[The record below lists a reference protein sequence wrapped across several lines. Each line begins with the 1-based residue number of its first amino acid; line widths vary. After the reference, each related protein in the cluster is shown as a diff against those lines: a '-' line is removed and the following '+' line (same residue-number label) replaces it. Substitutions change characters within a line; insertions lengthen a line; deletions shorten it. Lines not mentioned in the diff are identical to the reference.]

1 MSVEDASARMLA
13 LSKQIS
19 AQLAEVTGAAPA
31 PASAAGTPAASS
43 ARPQE
48 HGPRVSVA
56 RESGMAGSADAAQR
70 AHVAGLISSLTAK
83 TPSSKD
89 AAQRYRSVLAD
100 SRAVVGFR
108 SATKE
113 MQYPIAGRRAAGS
126 CLEDVDGNSYVDIT
140 MGFGTLLFG
149 HEPAFVTEAVREHLS
164 RGLQLG
170 PRNIE
175 TGEAALK
182 LAEITG
188 TERVAFANSGTEANS
203 AAIRLA
209 RNATGRTKIVM
220 FHGSYHGHADNVLG
234 RSVPAPDGRQTVP
247 VSSGIPGSAVAD
259 LIVLDY
265 GSPESLRVI
274 DELGPQLAAVLVEPV
289 QSRKP
294 AFQPGEF
301 VRELRALTTRHG
313 IVLVFDEMLTGL
325 RPCPGGAQEFYGVT
339 ADLATY
345 GKALGGGF
353 PIGAIAG
360 RADIM
365 DGIDGG
371 FWRYGDSSYPPRD
384 TTFFGGTYIQH
395 PVSMVA
401 ANAVLTHLLAEG
413 PGLQQ
418 RLNART
424 DAFVGELNRFFTDEE
439 FPLRINHF
447 GSMFRFEHLA
457 DMELLYPHLLL
468 KGVLVWEWRNFFLST
483 AHSDADLE
491 FVTNAVKTSMRE
503 LRSDG
508 FFPSAKAPH
517 TPSAMAPHTLSAKA
531 LDAPTAGAPSA
542 GAPSVGAPSAG
553 APSVGAASVAVTERP
568 TAAPDPAQGQAL
580 DFSVYFFGDY
590 PRETPEEERYD
601 LVVDTARFADRHGF
615 HALWLPERHFH
626 SFGGISPNPSVLAA
640 ALARETSQ
648 IRLHAGSVVLP
659 LHDPIRVA
667 EEWAMV
673 DALSGGRAGLGFAP
687 GWRPDDFVFHPE
699 RFGSHRD
706 LMYEQLD
713 EVRRLWRGEQVE
725 RACGSGRTTTVQL
738 FPKPV
743 QAEPPMF
750 AAVVGNPVSYR
761 RAARNNLGIITNL
774 MSQTPEQLADNID
787 LYRKERA
794 AAGLDPDG
802 GRVVLLLH
810 TYLGR
815 ELAPAR
821 REAFTPLS
829 RYLRSSLSMFGDVA
843 NSLGFNVDLDQMTED
858 DLDFVFER
866 AYDRYCDQRSL
877 IGTVESCTPLVRRL
891 QEAGVDEI
899 AALVDFGVPARGA
912 AASMEE
918 LDALRR
924 AAQQPETGSVTPT
937 AAPRIAPRVAV
948 RTAPEPVVA
957 PASAG
962 QQRMWFSEQLLAGRS
977 VHNEA
982 KAIRLHGAVDVD
994 ALRAALGGLIERHAS
1009 LRTVFREIDG
1019 ELCQIVRPAAELDF
1033 AFVDRSG
1040 ADEETV
1046 AREALDEEGRRQ
1058 FDLAEGPLFV
1068 ARLIRLAPDAHVMVW
1083 SMHHIVI
1090 DALSTII
1097 MCRDVSALYR
1107 AAIEGRPADLPELT
1121 ASYADFA
1128 RGQAES
1134 GDSDLAR
1141 ADLDWWV
1148 RQLGDRLPEPQLP
1161 ADRPRPE
1168 VMTSRGRAVFT
1179 TFDLELT
1186 AALKD
1191 LSRAH
1196 GVTLFTPLLA
1206 AFAAM
1211 VRQVGA
1217 GGDEVVLGT
1226 PASVRPEGTEDL
1238 VGFLLN
1244 LLALR
1249 IDLSGDPTFAELLG
1263 RVRGVVLDAYD
1274 RSDTPFERIVH
1285 ALALPRRTDRTPV
1298 FQVIVEFENEQVFDL
1313 DLPGIEASVLE
1324 FATSRA
1330 VTDLTVN
1337 MTNGTNG
1344 VLCQLEYNTDLF
1356 DAATVEGFLAVWR
1369 SILRAGS
1376 VDPGLRLSE
1385 LAALHGRDV
1394 EVPRTTVR
1402 RLVDEQ
1408 AVRRPDAVAVESSQG
1423 AVSYGELVGR
1433 ADRIAGA
1440 LAARGVGAGDVVAL
1454 WLPRSADLI
1463 AAMLAVL
1470 GRGAAYLPL
1479 DPALGRQRVDVV
1491 LAESGARV
1499 VLSDSATDAVG
1510 APGIA
1515 VLEIAEAL
1523 RAAPIAP
1530 APGSADDACY
1540 VIYTSGSTGRPKGV
1554 VATHAGVVNLCGWHR
1569 TRFGFGEDSRAAMVC
1584 GQSFDASVLEVW
1596 PALTAGGTVVVADE
1610 ADRLDTR
1617 SLAKWLGD
1625 KEISVSIVPTQLG
1638 AELLT
1643 LGDEL
1648 QPASLRHLLL
1658 GGEEMRRRP
1667 RAGLPYEVLNVYG
1680 PTETTVLVTTETV
1693 ADASAE
1699 AGPIA
1704 LGRAIDNTALHVLDE
1719 HGRRVAPGAEG
1730 ELHIGGPGVAQG
1742 YLGRPELTAERFVT
1756 TEWGRLYRTGD
1767 LVRLRPDGRL
1777 DFRGR
1782 ADDQAKIRGYRV
1794 EPGEATHA
1802 LIALEEVADAY
1813 VTARRDHQ
1821 GDAYLAGYVV
1831 PKSPTTQSA
1840 DVIRRVREQLTG
1852 QLPAYLVPTRWVVL
1866 GSLPLNPNGK
1876 IDRSALPE
1884 PGQQPAPE
1892 PASAPGPEREPVPAP
1907 APDAA
1912 SADRIVER
1920 VRALWSAELGQPVGE
1935 EAGGSFFD
1943 LGGHSINAMRL
1954 LNRVRDE
1961 FDCDY
1966 SMMDFYKEPTI
1977 EAMVAGLERNTA
1989 GPVGDAP
1996 EPSRVRGTL

>member
-19 AQLAEVTGAAPA
+19 AQLAEATAAAPGSA
-31 PASAAGTPAASS
+31 PGPPGTPAASS

-56 RESGMAGSADAAQR
+56 RDSGMAGSADAAQR
-70 AHVAGLISSLTAK
+70 EHVAGLISGLTAK

-113 MQYPIAGRRAAGS
+113 TQYPIAGRRAAGS
-126 CLEDVDGNSYVDIT
+126 RLEDVDGNSYVDIT

-149 HEPAFVTEAVREHLS
+149 HEPAHVTEAVREHLS

-175 TGEAALK
+175 TGEAALR
-182 LAEITG
+182 LSEITG
-188 TERVAFANSGTEANS
+188 MERVAFANSGTEANS

-209 RNATGRTKIVM
+209 RNATGRSKIVM

-234 RSVPAPDGRQTVP
+234 RSVPVEGGRQTVP

-274 DELGPQLAAVLVEPV
+274 DELGPRIAAVLVEPV

-401 ANAVLTHLLAEG
+401 AHAVLTHLLAEG

-424 DAFVGELNRFFTDEE
+424 DAFAGELNRFFTDEE
-439 FPLRINHF
+439 FPLRVNHF

-503 LRSDG
+503 LRSGG
-508 FFPSAKAPH
+508 FFPSAKVPTEVPAKVPH
-517 TPSAMAPHTLSAKA
+517 
-531 LDAPTAGAPSA
+531 APSA
-542 GAPSVGAPSAG
+542 GPATA
-553 APSVGAASVAVTERP
+553 AVTERP
-568 TAAPDPAQGQAL
+568 AAAPNPGPADPL

-590 PRETPEEERYD
+590 PRETPEGERYD
-601 LVVDTARFADRHGF
+601 LVVETARFADRHGF

-648 IRLHAGSVVLP
+648 IRLNAGSVVLP

-699 RFGSHRD
+699 RFGKHRD

-713 EVRRLWRGEQVE
+713 EVRRLWRGETVE
-725 RACGSGRTTTVQL
+725 RACGSGRTTTVRL

-774 MSQTPEQLADNID
+774 MSQTPEQLADNIE

-794 AAGLDPDG
+794 AAGFDPDS

-815 ELAPAR
+815 ELAQAR
-821 REAFTPLS
+821 REAFAPLS

-843 NSLGFNVDLDQMTED
+843 NSLGLNVDLDQLTED

-877 IGTVESCTPLVRRL
+877 IGTVESCAPFARRL
-891 QEAGVDEI
+891 REAGVDEI
-899 AALVDFGVPARGA
+899 AALVDFGVPAHGLT
-912 AASMEE
+912 ASMEE
-918 LDALRR
+918 LDTLRR
-924 AAQQPETGSVTPT
+924 TAQRAGIESVAPAAVE
-937 AAPRIAPRVAV
+937 RIAV
-948 RTAPEPVVA
+948 RTAPEVAAA

-982 KAIRLHGAVDVD
+982 KAIRLRGAVDVD
-994 ALRAALGGLIERHAS
+994 VLRAALAGLVERHAS
-1009 LRTVFREIDG
+1009 LRTVFREVDG
-1019 ELCQIVRPAAELDF
+1019 ELCQIVRPTAELDF

-1040 ADEETV
+1040 ADEEAV
-1046 AREALDEEGRRQ
+1046 AREAMDEEGRRQ

-1090 DALSTII
+1090 DALSTVI

-1107 AAIEGRPADLPELT
+1107 AALQGRPADLPALT

-1128 RGQAES
+1128 RRQAEP
-1134 GDSDLAR
+1134 GDSDRAR

-1186 AALKD
+1186 AALKG
-1191 LSRAH
+1191 LSRTH

-1226 PASVRPEGTEDL
+1226 PASVRPEGTEEL

-1244 LLALR
+1244 PLALR

-1274 RSDTPFERIVH
+1274 RADTPFERIVH

-1324 FATSRA
+1324 FATNRA

-1385 LAALHGRDV
+1385 LAALRGRDV
-1394 EVPRTTVR
+1394 EAPRKTVR

-1408 AVRRPDAVAVESSQG
+1408 AGRRPDAVAVESSRG
-1423 AVSYGELVGR
+1423 AVTYGELVGR

-1440 LAARGVGAGDVVAL
+1440 LAARGVGSGDVVAL

-1479 DPALGRQRVDVV
+1479 DPGLGRQRVDVV
-1491 LAESGARV
+1491 LGESGARL
-1499 VLSDSATDAVG
+1499 VLSDSAADSVR
-1510 APGIA
+1510 APGTA
-1515 VLEIAEAL
+1515 VLDLAEAL
-1523 RAAPIAP
+1523 RAEPIAP
-1530 APGSADDACY
+1530 VEGRADDACY

-1554 VATHAGVVNLCGWHR
+1554 VATHAAVVNLCGWHR
-1569 TRFGFGEDSRAAMVC
+1569 TRFGLGEDWRAAMVC

-1617 SLAKWLGD
+1617 SLAKWMGD
-1625 KEISVSIVPTQLG
+1625 KEVSVSIVPTQLG

-1648 QPASLRHLLL
+1648 QPASLRHLML

-1719 HGRRVAPGAEG
+1719 HGRRVAPGVEG
-1730 ELHIGGPGVAQG
+1730 ELYIGGVGLAQG

-1756 TEWGRLYRTGD
+1756 TEWGRLYRSGD
-1767 LVRLRPDGRL
+1767 LVRLRPDGGL
-1777 DFRGR
+1777 EFRGR

-1831 PKSPTTQSA
+1831 PRTQSA
-1840 DVIRRVREQLTG
+1840 DVIGRIRERLTG
-1852 QLPAYLVPTRWVVL
+1852 RLPAYLVPTRWVVL

-1876 IDRSALPE
+1876 VDRSALPE
-1884 PGQQPAPE
+1884 PGPQPAPG
-1892 PASAPGPEREPVPAP
+1892 PASAPRPGPAAGPAVGS
-1907 APDAA
+1907 AA
-1912 SADRIVER
+1912 DGIAER

-1977 EAMVAGLERNTA
+1977 EAMVAGLVPNTA

-1996 EPSRVRGTL
+1996 APSRVRGTL

>member
-1 MSVEDASARMLA
+1 MTVDDASARMLA
-13 LSKQIS
+13 LSRQIS
-19 AQLAEVTGAAPA
+19 AQLAEARGGTTSEAPEATAGAPA
-31 PASAAGTPAASS
+31 GSP

-70 AHVAGLISSLTAK
+70 EHVAGLISRLTAK

-126 CLEDVDGNSYVDIT
+126 RLEDIDGNAYVDIT

-170 PRNIE
+170 PRNVE
-175 TGEAALK
+175 TGEAAQL

-188 TERVAFANSGTEANS
+188 MERVAFANSGTEANS

-209 RNATGRTKIVM
+209 RNATGRSKIVM

-234 RSVPAPDGRQTVP
+234 RSVPGDGSRQTVP
-247 VSSGIPGSAVAD
+247 VSSGIPDSAVAD
-259 LIVLDY
+259 LVVLDY

-274 DELGPQLAAVLVEPV
+274 DELGPQIAAVLVEPV

-294 AFQPGEF
+294 SFQPGEF

-353 PIGAIAG
+353 PIGAVAG

-401 ANAVLTHLLAEG
+401 ARAVLTHLLAEG

-424 DAFVGELNRFFTDEE
+424 DAFVGGLNRFFADEE

-468 KGVLVWEWRNFFLST
+468 GGVLVWEWRNFFLST
-483 AHSDADLE
+483 AHSEADLE
-491 FVTNAVKTSMRE
+491 FVTDAVKTSLRE
-503 LRSDG
+503 LRAGG
-508 FFPSAKAPH
+508 FFPSTTAQ
-517 TPSAMAPHTLSAKA
+517 
-531 LDAPTAGAPSA
+531 PTAPSRA
-542 GAPSVGAPSAG
+542 VTTAT
-553 APSVGAASVAVTERP
+553 VTERP
-568 TAAPDPAQGQAL
+568 AAASDPAPNPAPDPASNAEPSPAQVGAL

-590 PRETPEEERYD
+590 PRETPEAERYD
-601 LVVDTARFADRHGF
+601 LVVETARFADRHGF

-648 IRLHAGSVVLP
+648 IRLNAGSVVLP

-699 RFGSHRD
+699 RFGNHRD

-713 EVRRLWRGEQVE
+713 EVRRLWRGESVQ
-725 RACGSGRTTTVQL
+725 RACGNGRTTTVQV

-743 QAEPPMF
+743 QSEPPMF
-750 AAVVGNPVSYR
+750 AAVVGNPVSYA
-761 RAARNNLGIITNL
+761 RAARNDLGIITNL
-774 MSQTPEQLADNID
+774 MSQTPEQLADNIV

-810 TYLGR
+810 TYLGP
-815 ELAPAR
+815 ELAQAR
-821 REAFTPLS
+821 GEAFAPLS
-829 RYLRSSLSMFGDVA
+829 RYLRSSLSMFGDVT
-843 NSLGFNVDLDQMTED
+843 NSLGFTVDLDRMTED

-877 IGTVESCTPLVRRL
+877 IGTVESCAPLVRRL
-891 QEAGVDEI
+891 RDAGVDEI
-899 AALVDFGVPARGA
+899 AALVDFGVPARGLS
-912 AASMEE
+912 ASMAE

-924 AAQQPETGSVTPT
+924 TAQHAQVGSVAPTPT
-937 AAPRIAPRVAV
+937 LAPQIGKRSEPEPVVALEPV
-948 RTAPEPVVA
+948 AAPEPVVA
-957 PASAG
+957 PVSAG

-977 VHNEA
+977 VYNEA
-982 KAIRLHGAVDVD
+982 KAIRLRGAVDVD
-994 ALRAALGGLIERHAS
+994 ALRAALGGLIERHDS

-1046 AREALDEEGRRQ
+1046 AREALDEEGSRQ

-1068 ARLIRLAPDAHVMVW
+1068 ARLIRLASDTHVMVW
-1083 SMHHIVI
+1083 SMHHIVM
-1090 DALSTII
+1090 DALSTMV
-1097 MCRDVSALYR
+1097 MCRDLSALYR
-1107 AAIEGRPADLPELT
+1107 AVLDGHPADLPALT
-1121 ASYADFA
+1121 TSCADLA
-1128 RGQAES
+1128 LRQAES
-1134 GDSDLAR
+1134 GQSDLAR
-1141 ADLDWWV
+1141 ADLDWWA
-1148 RQLGDRLPEPQLP
+1148 RQLGDPLPEPQLP

-1168 VMTSRGRAVFT
+1168 VMTSRGRAAFT

-1186 AALKD
+1186 TALKD
-1191 LSRAH
+1191 LSRRH
-1196 GVTLFTPLLA
+1196 GVTLFTSLLA

-1211 VRQVGA
+1211 VRQVGT
-1217 GGDEVVLGT
+1217 GEDEVVLGT
-1226 PASVRPEGTEDL
+1226 PASVRPDGAENL

-1244 LLALR
+1244 PLALR

-1274 RSDTPFERIVH
+1274 HSDTPFERIVH

-1313 DLPGIEASVLE
+1313 DLPSVEASVLE

-1330 VTDLTVN
+1330 ITDLTVN
-1337 MTNGTNG
+1337 LTNGADG

-1356 DAATVEGFLAVWR
+1356 DAATVEGFLTAWR
-1369 SILRAGS
+1369 SVLRAGS
-1376 VDPGLRLSE
+1376 ADPDLRLSE
-1385 LAALHGRDV
+1385 LAALRGRDV

-1408 AVRRPDAVAVESSQG
+1408 AVRRPDAVAVESSLG
-1423 AVSYGELVGR
+1423 AVSYGELVRR

-1440 LAARGVGAGDVVAL
+1440 LAARGVGPGDVVAL

-1491 LAESGARV
+1491 LAGSGARL
-1499 VLSDSATDAVG
+1499 VLAGSEAGSVPT
-1510 APGIA
+1510 PGIA
-1515 VLEIAEAL
+1515 VLDIADAL
-1523 RAAPIAP
+1523 RAEPVAPVS
-1530 APGSADDACY
+1530 GSEDDACY

-1569 TRFGFGEDSRAAMVC
+1569 TRFGFGEDRRAAMVC

-1596 PALTAGGTVVVADE
+1596 PALTSGGTVVVADD

-1617 SLAKWLGD
+1617 ALAKWLGE
-1625 KEISVSIVPTQLG
+1625 KEIEVSIVPTPLG

-1693 ADASAE
+1693 ADASVE

-1704 LGRAIDNTALHVLDE
+1704 LGRAIDNTVLHVLDE
-1719 HGRRVAPGAEG
+1719 HGRRVAPGGEG
-1730 ELHIGGPGVAQG
+1730 ELHIGGAGLAQG
-1742 YLGRPELTAERFVT
+1742 YLDEPELTAERFVT

-1777 DFRGR
+1777 EFHGR

-1794 EPGEATHA
+1794 EPGEVTHA
-1802 LIALEEVADAY
+1802 LLALEEVADAY
-1813 VTARRDHQ
+1813 VTARHDHQ

-1831 PKSPTTQSA
+1831 PRTPSA
-1840 DVIRRVREQLTG
+1840 DVVGRIRDRLGAR
-1852 QLPAYLVPTRWVVL
+1852 LPAYLVPTRWVVL
-1866 GSLPLNPNGK
+1866 DSLPLNPNGK

-1884 PGQQPAPE
+1884 PGQRSTPE
-1892 PASAPGPEREPVPAP
+1892 PEPVPAP
-1907 APDAA
+1907 EVVV
-1912 SADRIVER
+1912 ADRIVQR
-1920 VRALWSAELGQPVGE
+1920 VRELWSAELGQPVGAE
-1935 EAGGSFFD
+1935 PGGSFFD

-1954 LNRVRDE
+1954 LNRVRDA

-1966 SMMDFYKEPTI
+1966 SMMDFYREPTV
-1977 EAMVAGLERNTA
+1977 EAMAAAVGRTSA
-1989 GPVGDAP
+1989 GPVDDAP
-1996 EPSRVRGTL
+1996 TTSRVRGTL

>member
-1 MSVEDASARMLA
+1 MTVDDASARMLA
-13 LSKQIS
+13 LSRQIS
-19 AQLAEVTGAAPA
+19 AQLAGATGATGATTEAAPSPA
-31 PASAAGTPAASS
+31 PEPTAGTPAKGS

-70 AHVAGLISSLTAK
+70 EHVAGLISRLTAK
-83 TPSSKD
+83 TASSKD

-126 CLEDVDGNSYVDIT
+126 RLEDLDGNAYVDVT

-170 PRNIE
+170 PRNTE
-175 TGEAALK
+175 TGEAAQL
-182 LAEITG
+182 LADITG
-188 TERVAFANSGTEANS
+188 MDRVAFANSGTEANS

-234 RSVPAPDGRQTVP
+234 RSVPGDGGRQTVP

-259 LIVLDY
+259 LVVLDY

-274 DELGPQLAAVLVEPV
+274 DELGPQIAAVMVEPV

-313 IVLVFDEMLTGL
+313 IVLLFDEMLTGL

-371 FWRYGDSSYPPRD
+371 FWRYGDASYPPRD

-401 ANAVLTHLLAEG
+401 ARAVLTHLLAEG

-424 DAFVGELNRFFTDEE
+424 DAFVGELNGFFTDEE

-483 AHSDADLE
+483 AHSDADLA
-491 FVTNAVKTSMRE
+491 FVTDAVKTSLRE
-503 LRSDG
+503 LRSGG
-508 FFPSAKAPH
+508 FFPSAKVQ
-517 TPSAMAPHTLSAKA
+517 
-531 LDAPTAGAPSA
+531 PTGAPRAVTTATATERPAAVCQPAASPVSQRA
-542 GAPSVGAPSAG
+542 ASPASRPETN
-553 APSVGAASVAVTERP
+553 GAAS
-568 TAAPDPAQGQAL
+568 PAQDGAL

-601 LVVDTARFADRHGF
+601 LVVETARFADRHGF

-648 IRLHAGSVVLP
+648 IRLNAGSVVLP

-699 RFGSHRD
+699 RFGNHRD

-713 EVRRLWRGEQVE
+713 EVRRLWRGESVQ
-725 RACGSGRTTTVQL
+725 RACGNGRTTTVQV

-743 QAEPPMF
+743 QSEPPMF
-750 AAVVGNPVSYR
+750 AAVVGNPVSYG
-761 RAARNNLGIITNL
+761 RAARHDLGIVTNL
-774 MSQTPEQLADNID
+774 MSQTPEQLADNIV

-794 AAGLDPDG
+794 AAGLDPEG

-810 TYLGR
+810 TYLGPD
-815 ELAPAR
+815 LAQAR
-821 REAFTPLS
+821 RDAFAPLS
-829 RYLRSSLSMFGDVA
+829 RYLRSSLSMFGEVT
-843 NSLGFNVDLDQMTED
+843 NSLGFNVDLDRMTED

-866 AYDRYCDQRSL
+866 AYGRYCDQRSL
-877 IGTVESCTPLVRRL
+877 IGTVESCAPLVRRL
-891 QEAGVDEI
+891 REIGVDEI
-899 AALVDFGVPARGA
+899 AALVDFGVPARGLS
-912 AASMEE
+912 ASMVE
-918 LDALRR
+918 LDTLRR
-924 AAQQPETGSVTPT
+924 TAQSARAGSVVPTPTPTPT
-937 AAPRIAPRVAV
+937 AAPRIAERSEPEPVDPV
-948 RTAPEPVVA
+948 EPVVA
-957 PASAG
+957 PVSAG
-962 QQRMWFSEQLLAGRS
+962 QQRVWFSEQLLAGRS
-977 VHNEA
+977 VYNEA
-982 KAIRLHGAVDVD
+982 KAIRLRGAVDVD
-994 ALRAALGGLIERHAS
+994 ALHAALGGLIRRHES
-1009 LRTVFREIDG
+1009 LRTGFREIDG
-1019 ELCQIVRPAAELDF
+1019 ELCQIVRATAELDF

-1083 SMHHIVI
+1083 SMHHIVM
-1090 DALSTII
+1090 DALSTMV
-1097 MCRDVSALYR
+1097 MCRDLSALYT
-1107 AAIEGRPADLPELT
+1107 AALDGRPADLPALT
-1121 ASYADFA
+1121 ASCADLA
-1128 RGQAES
+1128 RRQAES
-1134 GDSDLAR
+1134 GESELAR
-1141 ADLDWWV
+1141 AELDWWV
-1148 RQLGDRLPEPQLP
+1148 RQLGGRLPEPQLP

-1168 VMTSRGRAVFT
+1168 VMTSRGRAAFT

-1186 AALKD
+1186 TALKD
-1191 LSRAH
+1191 LSRTH
-1196 GVTLFTPLLA
+1196 GVTLFTSLLA

-1211 VRQVGA
+1211 VRQVGT
-1217 GGDEVVLGT
+1217 GEDEVVLGT
-1226 PASVRPEGTEDL
+1226 PASVRPEGAEDL

-1244 LLALR
+1244 PLALR

-1274 RSDTPFERIVH
+1274 HSDTPFERIVH

-1313 DLPGIEASVLE
+1313 DLPGVEASVLE

-1337 MTNGTNG
+1337 LTNGADG

-1376 VDPGLRLSE
+1376 HDPGLRLSE
-1385 LAALHGRDV
+1385 LAALRGRDV
-1394 EVPRTTVR
+1394 QTPRTTVR

-1408 AVRRPDAVAVESSQG
+1408 AARRPDAVAVESSQG
-1423 AVSYGELVGR
+1423 AVSYGELVAR

-1440 LAARGVGAGDVVAL
+1440 LAARGVGSGDVVAL

-1491 LAESGARV
+1491 LAESGARL
-1499 VLSDSATDAVG
+1499 VLSGSGADAVP

-1515 VLEIAEAL
+1515 LLDIADAL
-1523 RAAPIAP
+1523 RAGPTAPVE
-1530 APGSADDACY
+1530 GSADDPCY
-1540 VIYTSGSTGRPKGV
+1540 VIYTSGSTGLPKGV

-1569 TRFGFGEDSRAAMVC
+1569 ARFGFDEARRAAMVC
-1584 GQSFDASVLEVW
+1584 SQSFDASVLEVW
-1596 PALTAGGTVVVADE
+1596 PALTAGGTVVVADD

-1617 SLAKWLGD
+1617 ALAKWLGD
-1625 KEISVSIVPTQLG
+1625 REIEVCIVPTPLG

-1648 QPASLRHLLL
+1648 QPASLRQLML

-1667 RAGLPYEVLNVYG
+1667 RPGLPYEVLNVYG
-1680 PTETTVLVTTETV
+1680 PTEATVLVTTETV
-1693 ADASAE
+1693 ADESVE

-1719 HGRRVAPGAEG
+1719 HGRRVAPGVEG
-1730 ELHIGGPGVAQG
+1730 ELHIGGAGLAQG

-1777 DFRGR
+1777 EFRGR

-1802 LIALEEVADAY
+1802 LLALEEVADAY
-1813 VTARRDHQ
+1813 VTARHDHQ
-1821 GDAYLAGYVV
+1821 GDAYLVGYVV
-1831 PKSPTTQSA
+1831 PRTPSP
-1840 DVIRRVREQLTG
+1840 DVVGRIREQLG
-1852 QLPAYLVPTRWVVL
+1852 GRLPAYLVPTRWVVL
-1866 GSLPLNPNGK
+1866 DSLPLNANGK
-1876 IDRSALPE
+1876 IDRSALPD
-1884 PGQQPAPE
+1884 PGQPTPT
-1892 PASAPGPEREPVPAP
+1892 PPPVVAP
-1907 APDAA
+1907 AGLAV
-1912 SADRIVER
+1912 DRLVER
-1920 VRALWSAELGQPVGE
+1920 VRELWSAELGQPVGA

-1966 SMMDFYKEPTI
+1966 AMMDFYREPTI
-1977 EAMVAGLERNTA
+1977 EAMVAGLARNTA
-1989 GPVGDAP
+1989 GPAGDAP

>member
-1 MSVEDASARMLA
+1 MLA

-19 AQLAEVTGAAPA
+19 AQLAEATGAPTGEAVEPA
-31 PASAAGTPAASS
+31 VESAVDAPAASS

-56 RESGMAGSADAAQR
+56 RESGMAGSADVAQR
-70 AHVAGLISSLTAK
+70 EHVAGLISSLTAK

-126 CLEDVDGNSYVDIT
+126 RLEDVDGNDYVDIT

-175 TGEAALK
+175 TGEAALQ
-182 LAEITG
+182 LAELTG
-188 TERVAFANSGTEANS
+188 MERVAFANSGTEANS

-234 RSVPAPDGRQTVP
+234 RSVPTEDGRQTVP

-259 LIVLDY
+259 LVVLDY

-274 DELGPQLAAVLVEPV
+274 DELGPQIAAVLVEPV

-294 AFQPGEF
+294 SFQPGEF

-365 DGIDGG
+365 DGVDGG

-401 ANAVLTHLLAEG
+401 AHAVLTHLLAEG

-424 DAFVGELNRFFTDEE
+424 DAFVGELNRFFADEE

-483 AHSDADLE
+483 AHTDADLA
-491 FVTNAVKTSMRE
+491 FVSDAVKNSMRE
-503 LRSDG
+503 LRSGG
-508 FFPSAKAPH
+508 FFPSAKAPQRQ
-517 TPSAMAPHTLSAKA
+517 PLPG
-531 LDAPTAGAPSA
+531 TAST
-542 GAPSVGAPSAG
+542 
-553 APSVGAASVAVTERP
+553 AVTERP
-568 TAAPDPAQGQAL
+568 AAATSPAPQPVADPVPDPVQAKAL

-601 LVVDTARFADRHGF
+601 LVVDTARFADQHGF

-659 LHDPIRVA
+659 LHDSIRVA

-699 RFGSHRD
+699 RFGNHRD

-713 EVRRLWRGEQVE
+713 EVRRLWRGESVE
-725 RACGSGRTTTVQL
+725 RACGSGRTTTVRL

-761 RAARNNLGIITNL
+761 RAARNDLGIITNL
-774 MSQTPEQLADNID
+774 MSQTPEQLADSID
-787 LYRKERA
+787 LYRKERE

-815 ELAPAR
+815 ELAQAR
-821 REAFTPLS
+821 REAFGPLS

-877 IGTVESCTPLVRRL
+877 IGTVESCAPFVRRL
-891 QEAGVDEI
+891 REAGVDEI
-899 AALVDFGVPARGA
+899 AALVDFGVPARGLS
-912 AASMEE
+912 ASMEE

-924 AAQQPETGSVTPT
+924 ASQQQPETEPVTPT
-937 AAPRIAPRVAV
+937 AAPRIVV
-948 RTAPEPVVA
+948 RTEPEPEFTPEPAVAPEPVVAPAPAVAAEPVVA

-982 KAIRLHGAVDVD
+982 KAIRLRGTVDVD
-994 ALRAALGGLIERHAS
+994 ALRTALGGLIERHAS

-1019 ELCQIVRPAAELDF
+1019 ELCQIVRPEAEAELDF

-1058 FDLAEGPLFV
+1058 FDLAEGPLFA

-1107 AAIEGRPADLPELT
+1107 AALAGRPADLPELT
-1121 ASYADFA
+1121 SSYADFA
-1128 RGQAES
+1128 HRQAES
-1134 GDSDLAR
+1134 GDSDTAR

-1186 AALKD
+1186 AALKE

-1206 AFAAM
+1206 AFAVM
-1211 VRQVGA
+1211 VRQVGD

-1337 MTNGTNG
+1337 MTNGVNG

-1369 SILRAGS
+1369 SVLRAGS

-1385 LAALHGRDV
+1385 LAALRGRDV
-1394 EVPRTTVR
+1394 EMPRSTVR
-1402 RLVDEQ
+1402 HLVDVQ
-1408 AVRRPDAVAVESSQG
+1408 AARRPDAVAVESSQG
-1423 AVSYGELVGR
+1423 TVSYGELVRR

-1440 LAARGVGAGDVVAL
+1440 LAARGVGVGDVVAL

-1463 AAMLAVL
+1463 AAMLAVH

-1499 VLSDSATDAVG
+1499 VLSDSAADSVRVPGTD
-1510 APGIA
+1510 
-1515 VLEIAEAL
+1515 VLDVLDIAEAL
-1523 RAAPIAP
+1523 RAEPVAPVDGRP
-1530 APGSADDACY
+1530 DDACY

-1569 TRFGFGEDSRAAMVC
+1569 TRFGFGEEARAAMVC

-1617 SLAKWLGD
+1617 ALAKWLGE

-1643 LGDEL
+1643 LADEL
-1648 QPASLRHLLL
+1648 QPASLRHLML

-1667 RAGLPYEVLNVYG
+1667 RPGLPYQVLNVYG
-1680 PTETTVLVTTETV
+1680 PTETTVLVTTEAV
-1693 ADASAE
+1693 ADASVDT
-1699 AGPIA
+1699 GPIA

-1719 HGRRVAPGAEG
+1719 HGRRVAPGDEG
-1730 ELHIGGPGVAQG
+1730 ELHVGGTGLAQG

-1777 DFRGR
+1777 EFRGR

-1802 LIALEEVADAY
+1802 LLALEEVADAF

-1831 PKSPTTQSA
+1831 PKTPSA
-1840 DVIRRVREQLTG
+1840 DVVGRIRERLTG
-1852 QLPAYLVPTRWVVL
+1852 RLPAYLVPTRWVVL
-1866 GSLPLNPNGK
+1866 DSLPLNPNGK

-1884 PGQQPAPE
+1884 PGQQPAQPPAQVKASAPE
-1892 PASAPGPEREPVPAP
+1892 PAPEPEPAP
-1907 APDAA
+1907 AGAA
-1912 SADRIVER
+1912 ADRIAER

-1935 EAGGSFFD
+1935 EVDGSFFD

-1961 FDCDY
+1961 FDRDY

-1977 EAMVAGLERNTA
+1977 KAMVAGLAGNAA

-1996 EPSRVRGTL
+1996 TTSRVRGTL